1 MIDKTLET
9 EILRLHTAEKWKVG
23 TIATQLNVHHETVE
37 RVLGQGGL
45 SPERSCNRTTLI
57 SPYMQFVVAK
67 LEQYPRL
74 CASRLFQMA
83 KERGYPGGPDHFRH
97 LVARVRPR
105 PKQEAFLRL
114 RTLIGEQAQVDWGAF
129 GKITSG
135 KAVRALWAFV
145 MVLSWS
151 RQIFLRFYLS
161 TAMPNFV
168 RGHVD
173 AFAFFQGV
181 PRVLLY
187 DNLKSA
193 VLERTAHAIHFN
205 DRLLALARHYRFEP
219 HPVAVRRG
227 NEKGRVERAIRFIRN
242 SFFAGRVFRDV
253 DDLNQQAAVWMV
265 GIAGDRPLPEER
277 TKRVRDAFAEEQP
290 KLLPLP
296 QEPFPSDEITHVEVG
311 KTPYVRF
318 DLNDYS
324 VPHTLVRKTLTV
336 AASLQTLRIL
346 DGSET
351 VATHQ
356 RCWDRDQQIEDP
368 SLIEYKRRARRHRGI
383 DRLSAA
389 APAAERLLSLAAD
402 RGANLGSMT
411 SRLLALLDQVGAS
424 ELDTAIADAI
434 AAELPTVGAVR
445 QVLDRRLTARG
456 LPPPIPLRLSGNQR
470 VANASVKPHSL
481 SNYDQLN
488 RSDDNEED

>member
-1 MIDKTLET
+1 
-9 EILRLHTAEKWKVG
+9 
-23 TIATQLNVHHETVE
+23 
-37 RVLGQGGL
+37 
-45 SPERSCNRTTLI
+45 
-57 SPYMQFVVAK
+57 
-67 LEQYPRL
+67 
-74 CASRLFQMA
+74 
-83 KERGYPGGPDHFRH
+83 
-97 LVARVRPR
+97 
-105 PKQEAFLRL
+105 
-114 RTLIGEQAQVDWGAF
+114 
-129 GKITSG
+129 
-135 KAVRALWAFV
+135 
-145 MVLSWS
+145 
-151 RQIFLRFYLS
+151 
-161 TAMPNFV
+161 MPNFV

-219 HPVAVRRG
+219 RPVAVRRG

-242 SFFAGRVFRDV
+242 SFFAGRAFRDV

-277 TKRVRDAFAEEQP
+277 TQRVRDAFAEEQP

-296 QEPFPSDEITHVEVG
+296 QEHFPSDEITHVEVG

-336 AASLQTLRIL
+336 AASLHTLRIL

-368 SLIEYKRRARRHRGI
+368 SHTQSLIEYKRRARRHSGI

-402 RGANLGSMT
+402 RGANLGNMT

-434 AAELPTVGAVR
+434 AADLPTVGAVR